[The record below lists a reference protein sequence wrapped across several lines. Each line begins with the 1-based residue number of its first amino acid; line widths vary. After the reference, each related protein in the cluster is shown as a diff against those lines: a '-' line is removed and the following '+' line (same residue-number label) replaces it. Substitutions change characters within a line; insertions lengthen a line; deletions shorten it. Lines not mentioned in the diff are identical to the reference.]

1 MASVRYEL
9 QATSGRARAGTITTP
24 RGEVPTPVFMPVGTR
39 ATVKGMTP
47 EQIAAVGSTIVLANT
62 YHLSLFP
69 GEKTVRKM
77 GGLHKFMLWDGPML
91 TDSGGF
97 QVFSLPKLK
106 IDDDGVRFSHQSHGK
121 PVMLTPERSMAIQ
134 EDLGAD
140 IIMAFD
146 ECPPFPASREAVAE
160 ANRRTALWLRRCV
173 EAHKRED
180 QALFGIVQGGVY
192 PELRAESVAQVLECD
207 LPGYAIGGV
216 SVGEGHE
223 LLTKIVEHTAPLL
236 PEDKPR
242 YLMGVGLPEDV
253 LVAIAHGIDM
263 MDCVIP
269 TRYGRSGTIF
279 TLAGKY
285 RVADQSYRH
294 DRFPLD
300 TRCDCYT
307 CTRGFSRSYIRHLI
321 ASKEILGSTLCSIH
335 NVRFFHR
342 LFALAR
348 EAIVEGRF
356 AQFHEAFLADYG
368 RSDKKS
374 GKKRKKSRRKRGR

>member
-1 MASVRYEL
+1 MGAPISYQLEHSDG
-9 QATSGRARAGTITTP
+9 AARAGRIQTL

-47 EQIAAVGSTIVLANT
+47 DQLADVGSTIVLANT
-62 YHLSLFP
+62 YHLNLTP
-69 GEKTVRKM
+69 GEKTVRKL
-77 GGLHKFMLWDGPML
+77 GGLHRFMLWDGPML

-97 QVFSLPKLK
+97 QVFSLPKLA
-106 IDDDGVRFSHQSHGK
+106 ITDEGVQFSHESQGRK
-121 PVMLTPERSMAIQ
+121 VLLTPELSMAIQ

-146 ECPPFPASREAVAE
+146 ECPPYPASREAVE
-160 ANRRTALWLRRCV
+160 TANRRTALWLGRCV
-173 EAHKRED
+173 AAHKRAD

-192 PELRAESVAQVLECD
+192 PDLRARSVAQVLEHD

-223 LLTKIVEHTAPLL
+223 LLTQIVEHTAPLL
-236 PEDKPR
+236 PEDRPR

-253 LVAIAHGIDM
+253 LVAIQHGIDM

-279 TLAGKY
+279 TFAGKY
-285 RVADQSYRH
+285 RVSDQTYRH

-321 ASKEILGSTLCSIH
+321 NTKEILGSTLCSLH

-342 LFALAR
+342 LFAAAR
-348 EAIVEGRF
+348 EAIVGGCF
-356 AQFHEAFLADYG
+356 ASFHAEFLAEYLQPV
-368 RSDKKS
+368 
-374 GKKRKKSRRKRGR
+374 KKSRRKKRKGR